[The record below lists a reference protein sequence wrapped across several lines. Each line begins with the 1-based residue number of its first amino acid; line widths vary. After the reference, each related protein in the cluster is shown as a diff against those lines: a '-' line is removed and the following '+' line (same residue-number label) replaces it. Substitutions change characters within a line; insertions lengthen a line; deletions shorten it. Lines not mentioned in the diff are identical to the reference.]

1 VKERSAAPS
10 RHGRWPTE
18 LTFSTKA
25 FSHPAFLR
33 SRLCA
38 SARTAR
44 KGDTFLV
51 SKVDRLAGTT
61 PDLFEFSRLDRVGRI
76 DQSAH
81 IRMESVEWND
91 FGTTPDACARQ
102 FIARC
107 GGPAIHALGPTIERR
122 VADEPASTRTN

>member
-1 VKERSAAPS
+1 MRLTRPSEGALGRPFEARALADRTDILDEGLLAPS
-10 RHGRWPTE
+10 LLE
-18 LTFSTKA
+18 VAS
-25 FSHPAFLR
+25 LR
-33 SRLCA
+33 QR
-38 SARTAR
+38 ARTAR

-61 PDLFEFSRLDRVGRI
+61 PDLFEFSRLDRVGRT

-91 FGTTPDACARQ
+91 FGTTPDASAGQ

-107 GGPAIHALGPTIERR
+107 AARQFMRRDRRLSGG
-122 VADEPASTRTN
+122 